1 MRSNRGLGQDNDL
14 RLRLTVVGAGKR
26 SLRFLIRRNDGTVIA
41 ASPTSYATEPAA
53 RAAGLPVFRR
63 CRDAARSIRWQR
75 PARARSNSI
84 ACSVPDR
91 CPAKGSMTTPVN
103 LSLGSRVT
111 VRALLIG
118 DRLDTA
124 GLERGDALST
134 APLSFRAVANGLAT
148 LFRYGVVVL
157 TGLTPIE
164 EDEVLRGLAP
174 RISGEFKRRE
184 EESALIELS
193 GERDEQIPPGGP
205 IYLKTLSHERLL
217 VISEALA
224 KSVVLARDE
233 REVARGLA
241 DRGRIPGGRRP
252 ILRLI
257 GNALLVQHRVSGR
270 VAVAEKPDVLWDRPD
285 LERLYARLGDEYE
298 LKERT
303 DALNRKLAVIAETA
317 TALTDVIDTER
328 SLRIEVD
335 DV

>member
-1 MRSNRGLGQDNDL
+1 
-14 RLRLTVVGAGKR
+14 
-26 SLRFLIRRNDGTVIA
+26 
-41 ASPTSYATEPAA
+41 
-53 RAAGLPVFRR
+53 
-63 CRDAARSIRWQR
+63 
-75 PARARSNSI
+75 
-84 ACSVPDR
+84 
-91 CPAKGSMTTPVN
+91 MTTPVN

-134 APLSFRAVANGLAT
+134 APLSFRAGANGLAT

-217 VISEALA
+217 VIS
-224 KSVVLARDE
+224 
-233 REVARGLA
+233 
-241 DRGRIPGGRRP
+241 
-252 ILRLI
+252 
-257 GNALLVQHRVSGR
+257 
-270 VAVAEKPDVLWDRPD
+270 
-285 LERLYARLGDEYE
+285 
-298 LKERT
+298 
-303 DALNRKLAVIAETA
+303 
-317 TALTDVIDTER
+317 
-328 SLRIEVD
+328 
-335 DV
+335 